1 VSPDGQTLTGE
12 VTGDIVNAERKA
24 YYLKEIAKKEQIPLA
39 HTVAV
44 GDGANDLLMMREAGL
59 SVAFNAKPV
68 VQQQAKARINTES
81 LLTLL
86 DIFGFTKEEQD
97 ELLD

>member
-1 VSPDGQTLTGE
+1 M
-12 VTGDIVNAERKA
+12 
-24 YYLKEIAKKEQIPLA
+24 
-39 HTVAV
+39 

-68 VQQQAKARINTES
+68 VKQQAKAQINTDS
-81 LLTLL
+81 LLDLL

-97 ELLD
+97 KLLA